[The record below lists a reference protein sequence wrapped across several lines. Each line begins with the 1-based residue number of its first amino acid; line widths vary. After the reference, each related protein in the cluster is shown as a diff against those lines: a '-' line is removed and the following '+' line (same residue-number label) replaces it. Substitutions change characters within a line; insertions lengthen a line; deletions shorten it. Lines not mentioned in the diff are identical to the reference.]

1 MNFLKIRN
9 KPNFI
14 THVPVDNVGS
24 IIFNFRSVDNTDDF
38 GSEISISQNRRM
50 CLYVFYF

>member
-9 KPNFI
+9 KPHFI
-14 THVPVDNVGS
+14 SHAPVDSVGS
-24 IIFNFRSVDNTDDF
+24 IIFNLHSTDNTDDF